1 MVETGAFSGGGFHD
15 LFSTQTICVM
25 RNRALIIL
33 LILVAA
39 AAAWLIYAN
48 WGKLKRKTGVSPLP
62 LPATDNASGQV
73 TGVLEEGTGTIQVD
87 SLVDTPAVPHLG
99 WYVPPG
105 INGDK
110 LQEDMILQVGSIGEE
125 VVMLQSVLNI
135 SATYLNVAP
144 IKLDG
149 YFGPG
154 TLGLLKKLT
163 GLSKTTLN
171 NIYTVCGARV
181 WGH

>member
-1 MVETGAFSGGGFHD
+1 
-15 LFSTQTICVM
+15 M

-62 LPATDNASGQV
+62 LPATDNASGV
-73 TGVLEEGTGTIQVD
+73 IDDMGTGTISLD
-87 SLVDTPAVPHLG
+87 SPLVDTSKLHGNWA
-99 WYVPPG
+99 VPPG
-105 INGDK
+105 IDGDK

-125 VVMLQSVLNI
+125 VVMLQTVLNT
-135 SATYLNVAP
+135 AAAYRNVP
-144 IKLDG
+144 SIKLDG
-149 YFGPG
+149 YFGPN
-154 TLGLLKKLT
+154 TLNLLKKLT

-171 NIYTVCGARV
+171 NAYNLCSNIV